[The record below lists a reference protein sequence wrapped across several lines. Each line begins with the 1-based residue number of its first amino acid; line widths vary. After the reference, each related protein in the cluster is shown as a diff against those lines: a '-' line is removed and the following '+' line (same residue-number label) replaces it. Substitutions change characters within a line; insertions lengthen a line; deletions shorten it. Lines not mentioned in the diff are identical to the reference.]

1 LLRAGGDRAAAERSF
16 FQGIGI
22 AQQQSAK
29 LWELDAARSVLPGS
43 GASSARREAACDLLA
58 PIYG

>member
-16 FQGIGI
+16 FRAIGIG
-22 AQQQSAK
+22 QQQSAK
-29 LWELDAARSVLPGS
+29 LWELDAAVSL
-43 GASSARREAACDLLA
+43 ARLWREQGQREAACDLLA